1 MTPTTEPL
9 TAVSIHPLLR
19 DAGPFPT
26 TGTSL
31 LFAQLPTPA
40 RRADH
45 HHYYNPAGP
54 PLALLPAPSPGTD
67 PVPANHSR
75 CPSAPPL
82 SRQPVSNAQH
92 VPFPAAD
99 TDTHARWTPTDSP
112 QHNLHPSNATRQ
124 PPHDCASRNP
134 AQLGYSLLLLVR
146 RLDSQPECP
155 AIAEQSPASFQFS
168 PPPCHNHSDPA
179 ALSPAWRVPQ
189 RRAATHHAAAPD
201 LQSLRPPSSRVLT
214 TPAQPDAGYSA
225 LPFTSSPSPRTA
237 LCTRRHA
244 SPIWR

>member
-168 PPPCHNHSDPA
+168 PPPCHNHGPA
-179 ALSPAWRVPQ
+179 GCLPLGAFLNAAPQ
-189 RRAATHHAAAPD
+189 RITPPHLTFNRSVRPARACSRPRHNPTPD
-201 LQSLRPPSSRVLT
+201 IR
-214 TPAQPDAGYSA
+214 